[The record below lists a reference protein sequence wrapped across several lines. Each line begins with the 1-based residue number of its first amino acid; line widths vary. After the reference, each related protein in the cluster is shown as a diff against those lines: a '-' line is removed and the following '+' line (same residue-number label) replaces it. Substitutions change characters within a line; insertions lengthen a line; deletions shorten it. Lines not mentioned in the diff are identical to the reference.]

1 MYSNLRT
8 VASITFILVTVIM
21 TLFFNN
27 VIDLETT
34 NIASTAL
41 FVITALV
48 SLATYWYTNKP
59 TSNMQFIL
67 FAILAAAV
75 VYIAGDVAT
84 YATGLTLQGF
94 DHFSFKVRYHGVTSL
109 IFVLTAYTAYVKLRD
124 LNKEAVAVA

>member
-41 FVITALV
+41 FVITAL
-48 SLATYWYTNKP
+48 LALSTYWYTDKP
-59 TSNMQFIL
+59 TNNMQFIL

-94 DHFSFKVRYHGVTSL
+94 DHFIFKVRYHGVTSL